1 MDTKTAQ
8 DFGVNEIAQRIHG
21 RLQRYLEAQYHIKDS
36 SLIEERKLLLE
47 EAGTISQRP
56 YVEVTPTYA
65 TGKDFSQLDIPKT
78 IADFLDDLS
87 KFSPP
92 VGVFSPY
99 KHQSDALENFFS
111 KENEKDLIVA
121 TGTGS
126 GKTETFLYTILGLLA
141 LEGEERPRSFAK
153 NGVRALLL
161 YPMNALVSDQTS
173 RLRRLFGD
181 QEVAALFR
189 KRWGKHPTFGMYTS
203 RTPYPGLRTNDK
215 DAKNLVPLLE
225 YYVNLELS
233 TDSEKQK
240 LVEELKKRG
249 RFPAKNVQAFFN
261 EQAAKQKEYRS
272 GKKVGENYTS
282 HNWDKRFH
290 TNPED
295 RELLT
300 RHEIQQK
307 APDLLVTNYSM
318 LEYMML
324 RPIEASIFDQTK
336 QWLQEDERNQFLL
349 ILDEAHMYRG
359 VGGAEVGFLIR
370 RLMSRLGINR
380 DRLRCILTSAS
391 LGDSPEAQLKGI
403 EFADALTSKTTRR
416 KFFVIR
422 GTREA
427 RSGAKTG
434 TKSDSEGLVLVDE
447 TTLASADIDPK
458 SAIENIKQVAS
469 TVGWFELPDVDTNEK
484 DLLKIRQYVT
494 KCLNGF
500 GPLELLIEKCSGNAT
515 AFSELSK
522 QIFPGLPE
530 SEAERATNGLL
541 ALGTFARRTEPNRE
555 EQPLLPTRVHTLY
568 RGVPAIYACID
579 SDCEYRRD
587 DTENN
592 LLGRMYV
599 EPRTH
604 CGCGA
609 RVYEIYTHR
618 DCGTAFLRVFGV
630 EDRAEFFWHEAGGK
644 ISSLGTPLHEYHVL
658 LEEPHPKQSQKLNP
672 AWIHIK
678 TGRVF
683 NRQPE
688 NLDGAR
694 LCYLPV
700 DRLESEENLTT
711 FKACPVCLKKTH
723 SKNGLKIMD
732 LSTKG
737 EQPFANIIR
746 EQFVCQVP
754 TKDFSARH
762 PNGGRKALLF
772 SDGRQKAARL
782 ARDLPREVERDSFRE
797 ALILAIKRLNDLDK
811 EAGLDKT
818 LYAAFISVCA
828 EFNLHFFDKKDQEQ
842 LITECNNFNK
852 FYEGD
857 LEFYLEDSS
866 ALPTETLSYRKA
878 LLRQISDPYY
888 SLVSACAAYVE
899 PKARQFKRFKS
910 ELGNVARTEVVEQVT
925 LSWIQKMLSENAYDP
940 AIGYDARKR
949 EFPYFDKIESDS
961 GIPNFFKNISDELAI
976 DRETINKLR
985 EDLFNYFTAT
995 ASGESDS
1002 GRLLKPELLKIKI
1015 TLEESW
1021 WQCSLCGNLQLYNL
1035 TGKCDNCGLK
1045 QLAQINPDHP
1055 YLTARKGF
1063 FREPL
1068 IAVLN
1073 GERPIHITAEEHTAQ
1088 LAQRDSDKVYATTEE
1103 FELRFQ
1109 DVPLNDKKPPVDV
1122 LSCTT
1127 TMEVGI
1133 DIGSLTAVGLRTV
1146 PPQRENYQ
1154 QRAGR
1159 AGRRGTSIS
1168 SVVTFA
1174 QGGAHDAHY
1183 FSNPS
1188 EMISGAPREPRIKID
1203 NPRLAKRHINSYLLQ
1218 TFFYEKLENLSED
1231 EREGIKKNRP
1241 NLMSAYGD
1249 VQDFFADGG
1258 LFTFDSFKKWIDD
1271 SVIGEKSPRMQEI
1284 VSWLPDDL
1292 FGTDSSDANK
1302 KKFVKGVVVEFSD
1315 KISEIESEHLP
1326 ANSEEAEAEEQ
1337 EENED
1342 RFLLNVLFNRG
1353 LLPSYAFP
1361 TDLCS
1366 FYILEKDGAM
1376 LKIKERPQMAKTQ
1389 ALSEYAPGRL
1399 LVINKETYRVGGML
1413 FYPITTANPAEE
1425 LFGRDLRKYIG
1436 CQQCTYLR
1444 LENGNGSGRE
1454 SDLICPICEGDLYV
1468 REIIDPPDFAP
1479 EGGRALSENDRD
1491 QDITYATSAE
1501 LPEVADRSDFIW
1513 ESSLGMN
1520 LQYTKKPDVQLIV
1533 LNKGKDFNGFD
1544 FCESCG
1550 AGWLSEKDG
1559 AIIESHRRPFQIP
1572 GFVNKKEKPPFKC
1585 NGEIRRNI
1593 FLEHEFL
1600 TDVFLLRIPIK
1611 SPFDFSPD
1619 MPWLRD
1625 ALTTFAEAFALGAS
1639 LQLDIDPSELSAG
1652 FRMLASTGDEKGN
1665 LEIFL
1670 YDTTSGGAGYAYE
1683 AGENLIAV
1691 LERTKLLLKNCPNEE
1706 CETSCTKCL
1715 RHYGNRFLHPRLN
1728 RRLGL
1733 QLLEYAMYEKVP
1745 EIEDVNT
1752 QIITL
1757 EPLARFLELEGW
1769 DVRLSNKD
1777 GSADIPLSAT
1787 FESGRHIAV
1796 GTHPVLLEQ
1805 SSAISTHAM
1814 VHGSTG
1820 EVYVL
1825 SDYLV
1830 QNDLP
1835 IAYQTVSDPTR
1846 SSKSSGIK
1854 KNTKKH
1860 GKTISLPLMGMKSFL
1875 SGNKISSR
1883 HKEVFVTNYADDFFG
1898 IEVDSQ
1904 DLAPVDVYSGNILLL
1919 KPFVESDVSSHNK
1932 YLIRKREEKFNSTGN
1947 AVTIASLRFVD
1958 IGEKKAVQ
1966 VSYGKPE
1973 KHFRPERI
1981 EIDNVEI
1988 LGELVEVLSREV

>member
-1 MDTKTAQ
+1 MDKKMTP

-36 SLIEERKLLLE
+36 SVIEERKHLLE

-65 TGKDFSQLDIPKT
+65 AGRDFSELDVPKV
-78 IADFLDDLS
+78 IADLLEELS
-87 KFSPP
+87 SFSPS

-99 KHQSDALENFFS
+99 KHQSDALENFFTG
-111 KENEKDLIVA
+111 ENEKDLIVA

-126 GKTETFLYTILGLLA
+126 GKTETFLYTILGSLA
-141 LEGEERPRSFAK
+141 LEGEERPRSFTK

-181 QEVAALFR
+181 ENVAALFR
-189 KRWGKHPTFGMYTS
+189 QRWGKHPTFGMYTS
-203 RTPYPGLRTNDK
+203 RTPYPGLRSSEK
-215 DAKNLVPLLE
+215 DAKNLAPLLE
-225 YYVNLELS
+225 YYVNLES
-233 TDSEKQK
+233 SADKEKRK
-240 LVEELKKRG
+240 LVDELKKRG
-249 RFPAKNVQAFFN
+249 RFPAKNVQSFFN
-261 EQAAKQKEYRS
+261 KEVETQRS
-272 GKKVGENYTS
+272 EKS
-282 HNWDKRFH
+282 IWRNWERRFH
-290 TNPED
+290 TSPED

-300 RHEIQQK
+300 RDEIQQK

-336 QWLQEDERNQFLL
+336 KWLQTDERNQLLL

-391 LGDSPEAQLKGI
+391 LGDSAEVQLKGI
-403 EFADALTSKTTRR
+403 EFANALTSKTSKRE
-416 KFFVIR
+416 FAVIR
-422 GTREA
+422 GTREE
-427 RSGAKTG
+427 RNGSKTG
-434 TKSDSEGLVLVDE
+434 TKSEAEGLMLVNE
-447 TTLASADIDPK
+447 TKLASADVDPK

-469 TVGWFELPDVDTNEK
+469 KLDWTQPLDFKENE
-484 DLLKIRQYVT
+484 DNLKAIRQYVT
-494 KCLNGF
+494 KRLNGF
-500 GPLELLIEKCSGNAT
+500 GPLELLIEVCSGNAT
-515 AFSELSK
+515 AFSDLSK
-522 QIFPGLPE
+522 KIFPELPA

-555 EQPLLPTRVHTLY
+555 EQPLLPTRVHMLY
-568 RGVPAIYACID
+568 RGVPAIYACINP
-579 SDCEYRRD
+579 DCEYRRD
-587 DTENN
+587 DAENN
-592 LLGRMYV
+592 LLGRLYV

-604 CGCGA
+604 CRCGA

-618 DCGTAFLRVFGV
+618 DCGAAFLRVFGI
-630 EDRAEFFWHEAGGK
+630 EGRANFFWHESGGK
-644 ISSLGTPLHEYHVL
+644 ISSLGAPLHEYHVL

-672 AWIHIK
+672 AWIDAR

-683 NRQPE
+683 DRQPE

-694 LCYLPV
+694 LCYLPA
-700 DRLESEENLTT
+700 DRLETRENLTT
-711 FKACPVCLKKTH
+711 FKTCPVCLKKTYN
-723 SKNGLKIMD
+723 KNGLKIMD

-754 TKDFSARH
+754 TKDFNSRH
-762 PNGGRKALLF
+762 PNGGRKSLLF

-797 ALILAIKRLNDLDK
+797 AIILAIKRLNDLNK
-811 EAGLDKT
+811 EAVLDKT
-818 LYAAFISVCA
+818 LYASFIAVCA
-828 EFNLHFFDKKDQEQ
+828 EFDLHFFDKKDQEQ
-842 LITECNNFNK
+842 LVSECNNFNK
-852 FYEGD
+852 FYKDD
-857 LEFYLEDSS
+857 LESYLEDSS
-866 ALPTETLSYRKA
+866 AAPTLSYRKA

-888 SLVSACAAYVE
+888 SLISACAAYVE
-899 PKARQFKRFKS
+899 PKASQFKRFKR
-910 ELGNVARTEVVEQVT
+910 ELGDIAKTEIIEQVA
-925 LSWIQKMLSENAYDP
+925 LSWIQKMLSENAFDP
-940 AIGYDARKR
+940 AISYNARKY
-949 EFPYFDKIESDS
+949 EFPYFDKIDSDS
-961 GIPNFFKNISDELAI
+961 GLTNFFKNISEELAI
-976 DRETINKLR
+976 DRDTIGKLR
-985 EDLFNYFTAT
+985 DYLFGFFTAN
-995 ASGESDS
+995 ADGDSDS
-1002 GRLLKPELLKIKI
+1002 GKLLKPELLKIKI

-1021 WQCSLCGNLQLYNL
+1021 WQCVLCGNLQLNNL

-1045 QLAQINPDHP
+1045 QLEQISPDHP
-1055 YLTARKGF
+1055 YMTARKGF

-1088 LAQRDSDKVYATTEE
+1088 LAQRDTDKVYATTEE

-1183 FSNPS
+1183 FSNPD

-1218 TFFYEKLENLSED
+1218 TFFYEKLEGLPED
-1231 EREGIKKNRP
+1231 EKENIKRNRP

-1249 VQDFFADGG
+1249 VQDFFAGEG
-1258 LFTFDSFKKWIDD
+1258 LFSFNSFKEWIKEFVTGD
-1271 SVIGEKSPRMQEI
+1271 ESPKMREV

-1292 FGTDSSDANK
+1292 FGANSSDAAK
-1302 KKFVKGVVVEFSD
+1302 KKFVKDVVAEFLD
-1315 KISEIESEHLP
+1315 KISEVEQNSAA
-1326 ANSEEAEAEEQ
+1326 ANDGSTNAENH

-1366 FYILEKDGAM
+1366 FYILQKDGAM
-1376 LKIKERPQMAKTQ
+1376 LKIRERPQMSKAQ

-1399 LVINKETYRVGGML
+1399 LVVNKETYRVGGML
-1413 FYPITTANPAEE
+1413 FYPVTTSNPAEA
-1425 LFGRDLRKYIG
+1425 LFNTELRKYIG

-1444 LENGNGSGRE
+1444 LENGNSKGQEGN
-1454 SDLICPICEGDLYV
+1454 LKCPICDGELYA

-1479 EGGRALSENDRD
+1479 EGAGPLSENDRD

-1501 LPEVADRSDFIW
+1501 MPEVADRSDFVW
-1513 ESSLGMN
+1513 ENCPGMI
-1520 LQYTKKPDVQLIV
+1520 LQFTKKADVELIV
-1533 LNKGKDFNGFD
+1533 LNKGKDFKGFD

-1550 AGWLSEKDG
+1550 AGWLSEDED
-1559 AIIESHRRPFQIP
+1559 ADAASHLRPFLVP
-1572 GFVNKKEKPPFKC
+1572 NFLYKKEKPSPKC
-1585 NGEIRRNI
+1585 SGEIRRNV
-1593 FLEHEFL
+1593 FLEHQFL

-1611 SPFDFSPD
+1611 PPFDFSPD

-1625 ALTTFAEAFALGAS
+1625 ALTTFAEGFALGAS
-1639 LQLDIDPSELSAG
+1639 LQLDIDPGELSAG
-1652 FRMLASTGDEKGN
+1652 FRMLASIGEESGN

-1670 YDTTSGGAGYAYE
+1670 YDTTSGGAGYAYD
-1683 AGENLIAV
+1683 AGENLPAV
-1691 LERTKLLLKNCPNEE
+1691 LDRTRLLLNDCPDEE

-1733 QLLEYAMYEKVP
+1733 QLLDYAMNGKVP
-1745 EIEDVNT
+1745 EIENANA
-1752 QIITL
+1752 QIEML
-1757 EPLARFLELEGW
+1757 EPLARFLGLEGW
-1769 DVRLSNKD
+1769 DVKMGVED
-1777 GSADIPLSAT
+1777 GQTKIPLSAT
-1787 FESGRHIAV
+1787 SETGRQISV

-1805 SSAISTHAM
+1805 TYAISQHELTHRFKREA
-1814 VHGSTG
+1814 
-1820 EVYVL
+1820 YVI
-1825 SDYLV
+1825 SDYLA

-1835 IAYQTVSDPTR
+1835 IVYQIISDAKQSLNVPR
-1846 SSKSSGIK
+1846 S
-1854 KNTKKH
+1854 
-1860 GKTISLPLMGMKSFL
+1860 KTQQKGQGNNDGVTFISLHDFL
-1875 SGNKISSR
+1875 SQKETSSR
-1883 HKEVFVTNYADDFFG
+1883 WEDILASSDTNEFFR
-1898 IEVDSQ
+1898 IEMDSN
-1904 DLAPVDVYSGNILLL
+1904 DLSAVDVFSGDALIL
-1919 KPFVESDVSSHNK
+1919 KPFIKGNVTNQSK
-1932 YLIRKREEKFNSTGN
+1932 YLLRKRKGLFDSTGK
-1947 AVTIASLRFVD
+1947 VITIASIKFVEL
-1958 IGEKKAVQ
+1958 GEKRMVQ
-1966 VSYGKPE
+1966 ISFAKPE
-1973 KHFRPERI
+1973 RQFRPERI
-1981 EIDNVEI
+1981 DADDVEI
-1988 LGELVEVLSREV
+1988 LVEIVEIISRES